1 MENGVYILNKDN
13 DLVLPDNWNTEDN
26 DKAVGVALITDDCKI
41 SIDLQD
47 FGNYYVKDYKR
58 YDERK
63 YELLQSDMEKA
74 NHFVHII
81 PNHPIDWNYVDECK
95 SDIYYWTYESYE
107 QVYINYEP
115 SCIFTKLAKQYRK
128 YIPALGDIIAMY
140 SYKDAIN
147 SALTLVGGQ
156 AMSDTSYAATS
167 LYTSYCTRL
176 VEYDWSTGNFD
187 RTLGYYGASQV
198 RLITPIEEK
207 ITEETNLDNHL
218 YKFTTSGYAEVQAP
232 ATIITDLDNITYIPD
247 YNQIANPVK
256 IHIDD
261 DLNVSYNDIMDQIND
276 TDEGSEKGILA
287 DYWGCEVRC
296 DNMELPIT
304 RQYGLVLIDSNK
316 ISVEKLLD
324 CILECKLHVYNAME

>member
-47 FGNYYVKDYKR
+47 FGSYYVKDYN
-58 YDERK
+58 YYNVYE
-63 YELLQSDMEKA
+63 YELLQSSSSKEA
-74 NHFVHII
+74 NYFIHII
-81 PNHPIDWNYVDECK
+81 PNYPIDWNFVNERK
-95 SDIYYWTYESYE
+95 SDIYYYTYDKRDI
-107 QVYINYEP
+107 VYINYEP
-115 SCIFTKLAKQYRK
+115 SCIFTKLAKQQRK
-128 YIPALGDIIAMY
+128 YIPALGDIITMY
-140 SYKDAIN
+140 SYEDTIN

-156 AMSDTSYAATS
+156 TMSDTYYAATS
-167 LYTSYCTRL
+167 LYTYHCTRL
-176 VEYDWSTGNFD
+176 VQYDWSTGNYD
-187 RTLGYYGASQV
+187 IKQGYNASSQV

-218 YKFTTSGYAEVQAP
+218 YKFTTSGYTEVQAP

-261 DLNVSYNDIMDQIND
+261 DLNVSYNDIMNQIND
-276 TDEGSEKGILA
+276 TDEGSEKGILV
-287 DYWGCEVRC
+287 DRYSVEC
-296 DNMELPIT
+296 DNMDLPIT
-304 RQYGLVLIDSNK
+304 KQGELVLIDSNK

-324 CILECKLHVYNAME
+324 CILECKLYVYIGIA

>member
-47 FGNYYVKDYKR
+47 FGSYYVEDYSY
-58 YDERK
+58 YDINQ
-63 YELLQSDMEKA
+63 YELLQSSGSKEA
-74 NHFVHII
+74 NYFIHII
-81 PNHPIDWNYVDECK
+81 PNYPIDWGFVKKRK
-95 SDIYYWTYESYE
+95 SDIYYDTYVHRD
-107 QVYINYEP
+107 QVYVNYEP
-115 SCIFTKLAKQYRK
+115 SCIFTKLAKQQRK
-128 YIPALGDIIAMY
+128 YIPALGDIITMY
-140 SYKDAIN
+140 SYKDTIN

-156 AMSDTSYAATS
+156 AISDTYYAATS
-167 LYTSYCTRL
+167 LYTYHCTRL
-176 VEYDWSTGNFD
+176 VQYDWSTGNYD
-187 RTLGYYGASQV
+187 ITQGYYTSQV

-218 YKFTTSGYAEVQAP
+218 YKFTTSGYTEVQAP

-261 DLNVSYNDIMDQIND
+261 DLSVSYNDIMNQIND

-287 DYWGCEVRC
+287 SYYSVAC
-296 DNMELPIT
+296 DNMELPIME
-304 RQYGLVLIDSNK
+304 QDELVLIDSNK

-324 CILECKLHVYNAME
+324 CILDCKLYVYFGVA

>member
-47 FGNYYVKDYKR
+47 FGSYYVKDYSY
-58 YDERK
+58 YDIIQ
-63 YELLQSDMEKA
+63 YELLQSSASKEA
-74 NHFVHII
+74 NHFIHII
-81 PNHPIDWNYVDECK
+81 PNYPIDWGFVKKRK
-95 SDIYYWTYESYE
+95 SDIYNRTYYNHG
-107 QVYINYEP
+107 QAYINYEP
-115 SCIFTKLAKQYRK
+115 SCIFTKLAKQQRK
-128 YIPALGDIIAMY
+128 YIPALGDIITMY
-140 SYKDAIN
+140 SYKDTIN

-156 AMSDTSYAATS
+156 AISDTYYAATS
-167 LYTSYCTRL
+167 LYTYHCTRL
-176 VEYDWSTGNFD
+176 VQYDWSTGNYD
-187 RTLGYYGASQV
+187 ITQGYYTSQV

-218 YKFTTSGYAEVQAP
+218 YKFTTSGYTEVQAP

-261 DLNVSYNDIMDQIND
+261 DLSVSYNDIMNQIND

-287 DYWGCEVRC
+287 SYYSVAC
-296 DNMELPIT
+296 DNMELPIME
-304 RQYGLVLIDSNK
+304 QDELVLIDSNK

-324 CILECKLHVYNAME
+324 CILDCKLYVYFGVA

>member
-47 FGNYYVKDYKR
+47 YGGYYVKDYT
-58 YDERK
+58 YYAE
-63 YELLQSDMEKA
+63 YELLQSSASKEA
-74 NHFVHII
+74 NYFIHII
-81 PNHPIDWNYVDECK
+81 PNYPVDWGFVNERK
-95 SDIYYWTYESYE
+95 SDIYYDTYKSGE

-115 SCIFTKLAKQYRK
+115 SCIFTKLAKQQRK
-128 YIPALGDIIAMY
+128 YIPALGDIVTMY
-140 SYKDAIN
+140 SYKDTIN

-156 AMSDTSYAATS
+156 TMSDAYYAATC
-167 LYTSYCTRL
+167 LYTYHCTRL
-176 VEYDWSTGNFD
+176 VQYDWSTGYYD
-187 RTLGYYGASQV
+187 ITQGYNASSQV

-218 YKFTTSGYAEVQAP
+218 YKFTTSGYTEVQAP

-261 DLNVSYNDIMDQIND
+261 DLNVSYNDIMYQIND
-276 TDEGSEKGILA
+276 TDEGSEKGTLTSW
-287 DYWGCEVRC
+287 YNVEC
-296 DNMELPIT
+296 DNMDLPIT
-304 RQYGLVLIDSNK
+304 EQDGLVLIDSNK

-324 CILECKLHVYNAME
+324 CILECKLYVYIKLA

>member
-47 FGNYYVKDYKR
+47 FGSYYVKDYA
-58 YDERK
+58 YYNVYE
-63 YELLQSDMEKA
+63 YELLQSFGSEEA
-74 NHFVHII
+74 NNFIHII
-81 PNHPIDWNYVDECK
+81 PNYPIDWGFVNERK
-95 SDIYYWTYESYE
+95 SDIYYYTYDGGDE
-107 QVYINYEP
+107 VYINYEP
-115 SCIFTKLAKQYRK
+115 SCIFTKLAKQQRK
-128 YIPALGDIIAMY
+128 YIPALGDIITMY
-140 SYKDAIN
+140 SYKDTIN

-156 AMSDTSYAATS
+156 TMSDTYYAATS
-167 LYTSYCTRL
+167 LYTYYCTRL
-176 VEYDWSTGNFD
+176 VQYEWSTGNYD
-187 RTLGYYGASQV
+187 ITQGYHTSQV

-218 YKFTTSGYAEVQAP
+218 YKFTTSGYTEVQAP

-287 DYWGCEVRC
+287 SEYSVGC

-304 RQYGLVLIDSNK
+304 GQDGLVLIDSNK

-324 CILECKLHVYNAME
+324 CILECKLYVYTGLA

>member
-26 DKAVGVALITDDCKI
+26 DKAIGVALITDDCKI

-47 FGNYYVKDYKR
+47 FGGYYVKDYGNDGV
-58 YDERK
+58 DEC
-63 YELLQSDMEKA
+63 ELLQSSSSKEA
-74 NHFVHII
+74 NYFIHII
-81 PNHPIDWNYVDECK
+81 PNYPIDWGFVNERK
-95 SDIYYWTYESYE
+95 SDIYYDTYKNGVL
-107 QVYINYEP
+107 VYINYEP
-115 SCIFTKLAKQYRK
+115 SCIFTKLAKQQRK
-128 YIPALGDIIAMY
+128 YIPALGDIFTMY
-140 SYKDAIN
+140 SYKDTIN
-147 SALTLVGGQ
+147 SALTLAGGQ
-156 AMSDTSYAATS
+156 AMSDTYYAATS
-167 LYTSYCTRL
+167 LYTYHCTRL
-176 VEYDWSTGNFD
+176 VRYDWSTGD
-187 RTLGYYGASQV
+187 CDITSSYQASQV

-218 YKFTTSGYAEVQAP
+218 YKFTTSGYTEVQAP

-261 DLNVSYNDIMDQIND
+261 DLNVSYNDIMYQIND

-287 DYWGCEVRC
+287 LMYSVRG
-296 DNMELPIT
+296 DNMDLPIT
-304 RQYGLVLIDSNK
+304 EQDGLVLIDSNK

-324 CILECKLHVYNAME
+324 CILECKLYVYIGIA

>member
-1 MENGVYILNKDN
+1 MGNGVYILNKDN

-47 FGNYYVKDYKR
+47 FCSYYVRDYNYYDIF
-58 YDERK
+58 E
-63 YELLQSDMEKA
+63 YELLQPSNSEKA
-74 NHFVHII
+74 NYFIHII
-81 PNHPIDWNYVDECK
+81 PNYPIDWDFVNERK
-95 SDIYYWTYESYE
+95 SDIYCQIYDS
-107 QVYINYEP
+107 YINYEP
-115 SCIFTKLAKQYRK
+115 SCIFTKLAKQQRK
-128 YIPALGDIIAMY
+128 YIPALGDIFYMY

-156 AMSDTSYAATS
+156 AMSDTYYAATS
-167 LYTSYCTRL
+167 LYTKHCTRL
-176 VEYDWSTGNFD
+176 VRYNWSTNNYD
-187 RTLGYYGASQV
+187 ITTSYNDSSQV

-218 YKFTTSGYAEVQAP
+218 YKFTTSGYTEVQAP

-261 DLNVSYNDIMDQIND
+261 DLNVSYNDIMNQIND
-276 TDEGSEKGILA
+276 TDEGSEKGTLA
-287 DYWGCEVRC
+287 SWHYAVEC
-296 DNMELPIT
+296 DNMELPVT
-304 RQYGLVLIDSNK
+304 RQNGLVLIDSNK

-324 CILECKLHVYNAME
+324 CILECKLYVYIAVS